1 LSKLT
6 DDFSYAYHAG
16 SLEAIEMKREGGR
29 RRLRVQP
36 PPRYLLLLV
45 PPYRKEGYLMFKKRL
60 LVPNLPRRRLRD
72 LNLPRRTMLYKSLRF
87 YTLSSPADYQADPKL
102 PPSIALAAMGSC
114 TPSLCSIPTLGPRGP
129 PATLASISLLTG
141 PP

>member
-1 LSKLT
+1 MILAT
-6 DDFSYAYHAG
+6 YQAG

-36 PPRYLLLLV
+36 PPRRNLRLV
-45 PPYRKEGYLMFKKRL
+45 PPYRNDGYLKFKKRL
-60 LVPNLPRRRLRD
+60 LVPNLRRRRLRD
-72 LNLPRRTMLYKSLRF
+72 LNPPRRTMLYKLLIF
-87 YTLSSPADYQADPKL
+87 YHRSYPAYYHADPKL

-129 PATLASISLLTG
+129 PATLASTSLLTG